1 MSTGLFSIGV
11 SGLAAAQLGLLT
23 TEHNVTNASTPG
35 YTRQGIV
42 QSARVGI
49 AAGSGSVGQGTDV
62 VTIQRMYDKF
72 LSAQV
77 DSAQSK
83 LSEIDAYYAQISQID
98 NLLADPSAGLTPA
111 LQSFFNGVQGVSANP
126 SLLSAR
132 QSMISSAEV
141 LGSQFRLIDSRLKEL
156 GNDVNGRIQDAVSSI
171 NSYAKQISELNQRI
185 VISESAYG
193 QPANDMRDQRGQL
206 INQLNQLVKV
216 TTAANSDGSVSLF
229 VGSGQ
234 PLVMGA
240 QSMKLTA
247 EESRADS
254 TKIVVGYQTGAGN
267 SIELAENMIVGG
279 ELGGLLKFRS
289 EALGRTENELGRI
302 AASMAL
308 TFNAQHASG
317 QDLLGQAA
325 GDTGFT
331 ADFFSMA
338 ALKPTVSANVSNTG
352 TATISAAFAAP
363 SFSGADG
370 NFYTKLTTSDYRLT
384 NTANGYT
391 LSRLSDNEQWSAVA
405 STAPATGYTVTRA
418 SDNSQSV
425 FLGATTS
432 LEALSAQVANDDG
445 FSIALSGADAVGN
458 SYLIRPTR
466 DAAQNLT
473 VNANIAADSRTIA
486 AALPFR
492 TNTSLSNTGSGA
504 ISGGT
509 GVPGFDTSLLPVSGI
524 NISYVSGP
532 TNQLN
537 LTGLTAGQVITYKVP
552 GGVEQT
558 LLVPAVVAPATSTSS
573 LINYTQGMTIS
584 VSGMSFTMT
593 GTPNNG
599 DTFKL
604 ERNAAATT
612 DGRNSLALGK
622 LQTQNTVAGGK
633 ATFQTAFAE
642 SVANVGIKTRELKM
656 VGAAQESALN
666 QSQAARDALSGV
678 NLDEEAA
685 NMIRYQQAYQASAK
699 ILDIGSKLFDSIL
712 QLG

>member
-156 GNDVNGRIQDAVSSI
+156 GNDVNGRIQDAVTSV
-171 NSYAKQISELNQRI
+171 NSYAEQISALNQRI
-185 VISESAYG
+185 VIAESAYG

-206 INQLNQLVKV
+206 INQLNQLIKV
-216 TTAANSDGSVSLF
+216 TNAANSDGSVSLF
-229 VGSGQ
+229 IGSGQ

-240 QSMKLTA
+240 RSLVMTA
-247 EESRADS
+247 EPSIADPG
-254 TKIVVGYQTGAGN
+254 KISVGYQGGN
-267 SIELAENMIVGG
+267 GEHIELPENLIVGG

-338 ALKPTVSANVSNTG
+338 ALKPTVSANASNTG

-370 NFYTKLTTSDYRLT
+370 NFYTKLTTSDYRLSKIDAT
-384 NTANGYT
+384 NYT
-391 LSRLSDNEQWSAVA
+391 LTRLSDGKALATDTLSNISIYAVENE
-405 STAPATGYTVTRA
+405 
-418 SDNSQSV
+418 
-425 FLGATTS
+425 
-432 LEALSAQVANDDG
+432 G
-445 FSIALSGADAVGN
+445 FSISLSGTDAVGN
-458 SYLIRPTR
+458 SYLIQPTR

-552 GGVEQT
+552 GGAEQT
-558 LLVPAVVAPATSTSS
+558 LLVPAVVAPAISTSS
-573 LINYTQGMTIS
+573 LINYTKGMTIS